1 MSRQHKLVTIF
12 RPAVIIGFF
21 WNLSL
26 GCCWVGTHPAK
37 TTGLP
42 MHYTTLFAATTK
54 STEPTTP
61 STARIALVFPPSKER
76 FRNLTRAIE
85 YSVVH
90 DEYEEDNEIPENH
103 IVDSNEYLENG
114 TLGEPIGDGCPGP
127 NAMTFDPLPR
137 TRGSKRS
144 ILSSVSLW
152 LYWFAS
158 KAKARLGKLV
168 LRLRT
173 KGSANLVGTKRHY
186 ALLLA
191 SFVQGTQACLLF
203 DPGAYHRAIV
213 ESAHHRTVASLSPS
227 ALEGI
232 HHVSALEGHTLK
244 WALRKRRKQQK
255 QHG

>member
-1 MSRQHKLVTIF
+1 MSRHHKIMTIF
-12 RPAVIIGFF
+12 RLAVILGFF

-26 GCCWVGTHPAK
+26 GRCWVGTHPAK
-37 TTGLP
+37 TVGLP
-42 MHYTTLFAATTK
+42 IHSTTLFAATTK

-61 STARIALVFPPSKER
+61 STARIALVFPSSKER

-90 DEYEEDNEIPENH
+90 DEYEEDDEIPENY
-103 IVDSNEYLENG
+103 IVDSNEYLVNG
-114 TLGEPIGDGCPGP
+114 TLGEPIGDGCPTSD
-127 NAMTFDPLPR
+127 AMTVNPLPR
-137 TRGSKRS
+137 TRASKRS

-158 KAKARLGKLV
+158 KTKARLGKLV
-168 LRLRT
+168 LRLRK
-173 KGSANLVGTKRHY
+173 KGSANLGGTKRHY

-213 ESAHHRTVASLSPS
+213 ESAHHRTVASLSPL

-232 HHVSALEGHTLK
+232 HHVSALEGHALK
-244 WALRKRRKQQK
+244 WTLRKRRQHQK